1 MAKQFTFGGYDQQM
15 PCDLRKFQN
24 CPDDRIAIIKYYY
37 TIIASKKIRGNSNYA
52 LNLSIHDTKC
62 DFDEPVVV
70 RVSIEDGNDRN
81 GYKIHRDVTIK
92 AKTTEIVSI
101 PIGDLS
107 PEADCKLV
115 VIGITGVTMRHEV
128 ELDLQTQTHT
138 ILIQTDKAIYKPN
151 DCIKFRVLVLNSEL
165 KAATIDQNELIIS
178 FDDPCRNI
186 MKKWNGVN
194 TMHGVFS
201 GEFQLSDVP
210 NFGEWKITAAVGD
223 QIKIAVIEVAE
234 YVLPKFEAIIDSSDN
249 FTVEDEKV
257 RAVIRTKYT
266 HGKPLRGLATVIIT
280 EDDPNRAFGFFEL
293 QSKKKK
299 SNDDDNYLMKKSFN
313 IDGKET
319 IEVDIKKELKFDI
332 KWSDV
337 KNYKIKVEV
346 TEGLTGLTQ
355 TADKTIKVHRDT
367 YKITRNLKNRPQRDA
382 PCDIKI
388 SVRKNNG
395 TTLTFLD
402 PKKKKIKVFIEHIQ
416 IHEFPLNTLWNKN
429 IIESIYELDE
439 SGDANF
445 TVDVGK
451 NDIEFSLKVK
461 YCGQE
466 TNMGMFHVDTS
477 VTVAPRIT
485 LQAKVLTPNC
495 SINKSIEIE
504 VISHYPLPSYTYL
517 IVCHGKILETNT
529 FVSFLADPVDTEYRH
544 RFTIMPTFDYA
555 PQAQIIVYCVRDREI
570 VTSTVTLDLHDDLK
584 NYIELDVAN
593 TAKPGEIVDINVKSN
608 PHSYIGLLGIDKSV
622 MILRGGNDLTHDEIW
637 KELKISRSKV
647 KRRRYNSTRHW
658 PHSGALQDF
667 ERANLITLTNTIEP
681 TQNIYEY
688 MPMSATVS
696 AGAECYGNFIEKSH
710 MKPIIRNDF
719 PETWV
724 WDSIT
729 DKSFNGS
736 LNLKRKVPDSL
747 TTWVLSGFSIC
758 PINGLAL
765 TKKPSELCVQQP
777 FHVSLN
783 LPFSVK
789 RGEVLTVPCSI
800 FNYLPNQIETEIIF
814 ENEHNEFEFVDASV
828 DDKIYPEIRKQT
840 SRKKKLTILS
850 DDAMNA
856 FFTIRPTKVGVI
868 SLKVS
873 AISETASDCLIKT
886 LNVECEGVPQF
897 VNKAVFVDLREKSQ
911 IEPIDVAIEIPKTA
925 LPDSTRIEITC
936 VGDLLGGTIKNL
948 QSLIRMPFGCGE
960 QNMLVL
966 VPNIVVLNYLKN
978 TLQLNAE
985 IEAKAK
991 KYMEI
996 GYQRELSYKHKD
1008 GSFSAFG
1015 DSDESGS
1022 TWLTAFV
1029 ARSFRQA
1036 AEHITIQDDII
1047 DEALKW
1053 LSEAQSED
1061 GSFAE
1066 KGSICHKEMQA
1077 GSSNGVALTAYVLTA
1092 FLVNKSSNNNFEKT
1106 IEKAID
1112 NIIKSIKNCS
1122 DVYALAVSAYALEL
1136 AGHDSKKDVLV
1147 ALKQLVK
1154 SNENYKWWDKSIEIK
1169 DWYRDSKTLSVEIT
1183 SYALLTLMLNDEDE
1197 CLPILKWLLTQRND
1211 IGGFEGTQDTIVGIE
1226 ALAKF
1231 ASKIATKDTDM
1242 KITIEA
1248 PNTINFNV
1256 NKDNALTL
1264 QSQKLAPDADS
1275 VRIKASG
1282 KGFAL
1287 LEVGYRYNINTPET
1301 VTAFSLK
1308 PSVKLLGD
1316 DHITLEIN
1324 TSYNPPKGKDSSKHS
1339 N

>member
-249 FTVEDEKV
+249 FTVEDEK
-257 RAVIRTKYT
+257 
-266 HGKPLRGLATVIIT
+266 
-280 EDDPNRAFGFFEL
+280 
-293 QSKKKK
+293 
-299 SNDDDNYLMKKSFN
+299 
-313 IDGKET
+313 
-319 IEVDIKKELKFDI
+319 
-332 KWSDV
+332 WSDV

-367 YKITRNLKNRPQRDA
+367 YKITSNLKNRPQRDA

-517 IVCHGKILETNT
+517 IVCHGKIIETNT

-789 RGEVLTVPCSI
+789 RGEVLT
-800 FNYLPNQIETEIIF
+800 
-814 ENEHNEFEFVDASV
+814 HNEFEFVDASV

-1092 FLVNKSSNNNFEKT
+1092 FLVNKS
-1106 IEKAID
+1106 
-1112 NIIKSIKNCS
+1112 IKNCS

-1324 TSYNPPKGKDSSKHS
+1324 TSYNPPK
-1339 N
+1339 